1 MKNYFC
7 AFLLLCSFLS
17 FSQIG
22 TPPQPPGCKVY
33 WVIDED
39 NDGFASFDINYY
51 IETYFRNVA
60 LLEQGYD
67 LSGYQLL
74 LYPSEVDYHND
85 TNVIGA
91 SYTNIV
97 ANYQFCYLKYIY
109 TGSGPE
115 YPNVDLAYYSTCQVL
130 ETIPFNGDEDSDGV
144 INVLEDINN
153 NGILLDDNTD
163 GDGNLN
169 FNDLDDDGDGILTL
183 NEDANGNGNF
193 LDDDDNNNGIPNYLD
208 ATTLSVLQNDR
219 ISLSITP
226 NPASQ
231 QIELIFDSNGNI
243 KYDWSILDFAGKM
256 ILQSKDSDIKA
267 VNINSL
273 QSGLYFLKVVAG
285 SKAIIKKFI
294 KQ

>member
-1 MKNYFC
+1 MRNYFC
-7 AFLLLCSFLS
+7 AFLLLVSFLS
-17 FSQIG
+17 FSQID

-51 IETYFRNVA
+51 IETYFRNIA

-74 LYPSEVDYHND
+74 LYPSELDYNND
-85 TNVIGA
+85 TNVIGS

-109 TGSGPE
+109 IGGGPE
-115 YPNVDLAYYSTCQVL
+115 YPDVDLAYYSTCQVL
-130 ETIPFNGDEDSDGV
+130 ETIPFDGDEDNDGV
-144 INVLEDINN
+144 INVLEDLNN

-163 GDGNLN
+163 GNGNLN
-169 FNDLDDDGDGILTL
+169 FNDTDDDDDGILTID
-183 NEDANGNGNF
+183 EDSNNNGNY

-208 ATTLSVLQNDR
+208 A
-219 ISLSITP
+219 ISLNTVQIDMISFSITP
-226 NPASQ
+226 NPASK
-231 QIELIFDSNGNI
+231 QIDLIFDFNWNE
-243 KYDWSILDFAGKM
+243 KYDWSILDLAGKT
-256 ILQSKDSDIKA
+256 ILQFKDADEKA
-267 VNINSL
+267 INISSL
-273 QSGLYFLKVVAG
+273 QSGLYFLKVVVG
-285 SKAIIKKFI
+285 SKATTRKFI